1 MRKFLLLLLMSG
13 AALISQA
20 QTIDNISPNYCMRY
34 DRQHLFLQK
43 DSGLNVVDYD
53 LEWPETVNYSQ
64 VLPLKRFMSQQL
76 FGFETTSLDSAL
88 IRLSDDYGKPVT
100 LQFKTLP
107 DDRRFCY
114 INYVAHVLS
123 YSPGRWIAY
132 QLDATVEPQSLSV
145 VKPRA
150 VHRYIIYDLSN
161 GEVLLPEDVVSSSV
175 VNGMESQNFY
185 NRLFAPLSDDDF
197 SDIQRCEVD
206 GLWIDGQDI
215 CFHMKVTTSDH
226 TVAYDVKL
234 PYNQYSDALKK
245 RMRRL
250 VERPVKTVEP
260 VMSSTVPTWRGD
272 TIYNRVATMPV
283 FKNGE
288 EGLRQYLSHISR
300 PEVDLGKPVKVQ
312 MSYVVDRDGNVV
324 DVCVLAPVSPEIDR
338 HAASVVRNMP
348 RFTPGQQDGHPVC
361 VRMYAPINY
370 KP

>member
-13 AALISQA
+13 AALVSQA
-20 QTIDNISPNYCMRY
+20 QTVDNISPNYCMRY

-145 VKPRA
+145 
-150 VHRYIIYDLSN
+150 
-161 GEVLLPEDVVSSSV
+161 
-175 VNGMESQNFY
+175 
-185 NRLFAPLSDDDF
+185 
-197 SDIQRCEVD
+197 
-206 GLWIDGQDI
+206 
-215 CFHMKVTTSDH
+215 
-226 TVAYDVKL
+226 
-234 PYNQYSDALKK
+234 
-245 RMRRL
+245 
-250 VERPVKTVEP
+250 KT
-260 VMSSTVPTWRGD
+260 
-272 TIYNRVATMPV
+272 
-283 FKNGE
+283 
-288 EGLRQYLSHISR
+288 
-300 PEVDLGKPVKVQ
+300 
-312 MSYVVDRDGNVV
+312 
-324 DVCVLAPVSPEIDR
+324 
-338 HAASVVRNMP
+338 
-348 RFTPGQQDGHPVC
+348 
-361 VRMYAPINY
+361 
-370 KP
+370 